1 MEKMQEIYELDGK
14 LNPLKG
20 LPFGL
25 QHVLAM
31 FVANITPIM
40 IIAGACGVG
49 QHNVA
54 RLIQS
59 AMFIAGI
66 GTFIQLFPLWR
77 IGSRLPIVMGIS
89 FTFVGVACS
98 IGLKFGYGAIVGA
111 VIAGGIIEGLLGLF
125 GKFWIKLIKPVV
137 AANVVLAIGFS
148 LLSVGATSFAGGYN
162 PDFGS
167 AKNWIIGSVTL
178 ISGLL
183 FSHFAKNYLK
193 SLSVL
198 FALIVGYILAFILG
212 KVNFSGVGSSSIIGV
227 PAFMMFKPVFNVS
240 AIISFVLIYLV
251 SATETL
257 GDTSALCA
265 SGLKREIT
273 VKEASGSIACDG
285 FISALGGFFG
295 CSPITSFSQ
304 NVGLVAMTGVVN
316 RIAIG
321 TGAAVLIIAGVFPV
335 FGAVLATL
343 PDAVLGGCTIMMFG
357 SIVTSGIQM
366 LSKCGFSSKNVTIT
380 ALSLGV
386 GLGFTQVNDIFRCFP
401 KIIQTVFAG
410 NCVAVVFVVAL
421 VLSLVMRDKESAE

>member
-1 MEKMQEIYELDGK
+1 M
-14 LNPLKG
+14 NPLKG

-49 QHNVA
+49 QQNVA

-273 VKEASGSIACDG
+273 VK
-285 FISALGGFFG
+285 
-295 CSPITSFSQ
+295 
-304 NVGLVAMTGVVN
+304 
-316 RIAIG
+316 
-321 TGAAVLIIAGVFPV
+321 
-335 FGAVLATL
+335 
-343 PDAVLGGCTIMMFG
+343 
-357 SIVTSGIQM
+357 
-366 LSKCGFSSKNVTIT
+366 
-380 ALSLGV
+380 
-386 GLGFTQVNDIFRCFP
+386 
-401 KIIQTVFAG
+401 
-410 NCVAVVFVVAL
+410 
-421 VLSLVMRDKESAE
+421 

>member
-1 MEKMQEIYELDGK
+1 METMQEIYELDGK
-14 LNPLKG
+14 INPLKG

-49 QHNVA
+49 QENVA

-59 AMFIAGI
+59 AMLIAGI
-66 GTFIQLFPLWR
+66 GTFIQLFPLWK

-89 FTFVGVACS
+89 FTFVGIACG
-98 IGLKFGYGAIVGA
+98 IGAQFGYGAIVGA
-111 VIAGGIIEGLLGLF
+111 VIVGGIVEGILGLF
-125 GKFWIKLIKPVV
+125 GKYWIRFIKPIV
-137 AANVVLAIGFS
+137 AANVVIAIGFS
-148 LLSVGATSFAGGYN
+148 LLGVGARSFGGGYA

-167 AKNWIIGSVTL
+167 WQNWTIGTVTL
-178 ISGLL
+178 VSGLL

-198 FALIVGYILAFILG
+198 FALIVGYILAICFG
-212 KVNFSGVGSSSIIGV
+212 KVNFAPVASSPIVGL
-227 PAFMMFKPVFNVS
+227 PAFMMFKPTFNAG
-240 AIISFVLIYLV
+240 AIISFILIYLV

-257 GDTSALCA
+257 GDTSAMCA
-265 SGLKREIT
+265 SGLHRDIT
-273 VKEASGSIACDG
+273 TKEASGSIACDG
-285 FISALGGFFG
+285 FISALGGLFG

-316 RIAIG
+316 RIAIA
-321 TGAAVLIIAGVFPV
+321 TGAAVLVIAGIFPV

-366 LSKCGFSSKNVTIT
+366 LGKCGLSAKNTTIT
-380 ALSLGV
+380 ALSLSI
-386 GLGFTQVNDIFRCFP
+386 GLGFTQINEMFNAFP
-401 KIIQTVFAG
+401 QIVQTVFNG
-410 NCVAVVFVVAL
+410 NCVAVVFVIAL
-421 VLSLVMRDKESAE
+421 VLSLCMKDEKAK